1 MPQANPAASQF
12 IGEFD
17 CRLDDKGRIM
27 LPASLRKQIAPQAQ
41 DKFIINRGFENC
53 LSLYPFHTW
62 QIISGEVNKLN
73 MYVKKNREF
82 VRYFYRG
89 ATELMMDNNGR
100 LLLPKRLMEYA
111 GISKDIILSAFADK
125 MEVWDKNRFENLIT
139 DEPDEFALLAE
150 EAMGRIENGNKGNV
164 S

>member
-1 MPQANPAASQF
+1 MPQPTPSAIQF
-12 IGEFD
+12 IGEFE

-53 LSLYPFHTW
+53 LSLYPLNTW
-62 QIISGEVNKLN
+62 QNISAEVNKLN
-73 MYVKKNREF
+73 TYLKKNRDF

-125 MEVWDKNRFENLIT
+125 IEVWDKNKFENLIT

-150 EAMGRIENGNKGNV
+150 ETMGKAISNNNN
-164 S
+164 